1 LLTIQQRYGIKY
13 LAPDRPSLR
22 LVFTAALDV
31 EKKSLPTVVIHSRLK
46 IITSTHS
53 FKALCSGA

>member
-1 LLTIQQRYGIKY
+1 

-22 LVFTAALDV
+22 LAFTAALDV